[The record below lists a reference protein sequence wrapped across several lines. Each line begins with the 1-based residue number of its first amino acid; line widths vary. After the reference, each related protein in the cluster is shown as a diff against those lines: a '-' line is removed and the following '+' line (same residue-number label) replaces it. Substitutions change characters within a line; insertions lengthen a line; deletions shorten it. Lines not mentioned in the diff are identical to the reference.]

1 MKINQSAIASIALL
15 SFFSSVMADDKPTVT
30 EMSGGGIFQ
39 NIGPDGLT
47 TVTIRNTNP
56 DGSIRTTI
64 YVEGAKPTETE
75 MVGGGIFQNIG
86 PDGLTTVTIRNT
98 NPDGSIRTTIYVEG
112 PEPTVTE
119 MVSGGV
125 SQNIGPDG
133 LTTVTIRNRN
143 PDGSI
148 STTIRVEGPESTT
161 PATGY
166 ESQPEST
173 KTGYETETIDNA
185 GVKLSFS
192 MLSGLFALFAI

>member
-1 MKINQSAIASIALL
+1 LTLKKMKFNQSAIASIALL
-15 SFFSSVMADDKPTVT
+15 SFFSSVMADD
-30 EMSGGGIFQ
+30 
-39 NIGPDGLT
+39 
-47 TVTIRNTNP
+47 
-56 DGSIRTTI
+56 
-64 YVEGAKPTETE
+64 
-75 MVGGGIFQNIG
+75 
-86 PDGLTTVTIRNT
+86 
-98 NPDGSIRTTIYVEG
+98 
-112 PEPTVTE
+112 EPTVTE

-148 STTIRVEGPESTT
+148 STTIRVEEPESTT

-185 GVKLSFS
+185 GFKLSFS
-192 MLSGLFALFAI
+192 MLSGLVALFAI